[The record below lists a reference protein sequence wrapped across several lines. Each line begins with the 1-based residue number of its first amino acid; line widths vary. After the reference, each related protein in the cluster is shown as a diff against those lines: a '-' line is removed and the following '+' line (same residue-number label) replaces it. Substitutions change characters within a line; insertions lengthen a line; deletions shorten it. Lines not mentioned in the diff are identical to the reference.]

1 MWNWQRSNWPQFR
14 FQSTEL
20 KQLENKFLQTSG
32 ELIGAFKHLDDAEKE
47 LLKIELISEE
57 AFKTSEIEGEILD
70 RDSLQSS
77 IRRQFG
83 LSTDKKKI
91 PLAEAGIAEMMVSLY
106 HSFQK
111 PLTKKQ
117 ICNWHQM
124 LMSGR
129 KDLQKIGAYRIHK
142 DPMQVVS
149 GRIDKPT
156 VHFEAPPSSQLTTQM
171 KQFISWFNE
180 TGPKGGTPLSFLT
193 RASIAHLYFVCIH
206 PFEDGNGRIG
216 RAIAEKALA
225 QNLGQPTL
233 IALAYSIEKNK
244 KDYYAIL
251 EKSNKAL
258 EITPW
263 LIYFSN
269 TILEAQKNTQKRIEF
284 LINKAKFY
292 DRLEKDLNKRQLK
305 ALARMF
311 EEGIEGF
318 KGGLSA
324 KKYMAICKAPPTTA
338 TRDLQDLVLKGALFK
353 TGEHKQTRYFLNM
366 APFKG

>member
-1 MWNWQRSNWPQFR
+1 MWNWQRSNWPDFR
-14 FQSTEL
+14 FKTMEL
-20 KQLENKFLQTSG
+20 KPLENKFLQNSG

-83 LSTDKKKI
+83 LATDKKKI
-91 PLAEAGIAEMMVSLY
+91 SQVEAGVAEMMVNLY
-106 HSFQK
+106 KAYQK
-111 PLTKKQ
+111 PLSKKQ
-117 ICNWHQM
+117 LCDWHQM
-124 LMSGR
+124 LMAGR
-129 KDLQKIGAYRIHK
+129 RDLQKIGAYRTHK

-156 VHFEAPPSSQLTTQM
+156 VHFEAPPSNQLPAEM

-180 TGPKGGTPLSFLT
+180 TGPKGKSPLPPLT

-233 IALAYSIEKNK
+233 IALAYSIEKHK
-244 KDYYAIL
+244 KDYYAML

-263 LIYFSN
+263 LIYFAN

-284 LINKAKFY
+284 LIDKAKFY
-292 DRLEKDLNKRQLK
+292 DRLENQLNERQLK

-311 EEGIEGF
+311 AEGIEGF

-324 KKYMAICKAPPTTA
+324 KNYMAICKATPTTA
-338 TRDLQDLVLKGALFK
+338 TRDLQDLVAKGALFK
-353 TGEHKQTRYFLNM
+353 TGERKQTRYFLNI
-366 APFKG
+366 APFNK